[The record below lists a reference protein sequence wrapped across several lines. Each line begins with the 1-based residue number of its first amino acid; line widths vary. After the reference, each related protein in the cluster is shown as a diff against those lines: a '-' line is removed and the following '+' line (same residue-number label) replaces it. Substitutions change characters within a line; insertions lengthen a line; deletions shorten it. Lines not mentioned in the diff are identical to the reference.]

1 MTSDNRVM
9 CLSKPRMG
17 EYDKVIKIFD
27 TILVLVLDER
37 GVQDELT
44 VQLI

>member
-1 MTSDNRVM
+1 MTK
-9 CLSKPRMG
+9 LK
-17 EYDKVIKIFD
+17 KIFD

-44 VQLI
+44 VQLIWLLI